1 MSVQTPALRSIGNI
15 VTGDDIQT
23 QVVLNSNV
31 LPALLTLLAS
41 PKEEIRKKTCWT
53 ISNITAGNVTQIQ
66 SVIEANLFPPLIEIL
81 TRGVCDTKVEACW
94 AIANVITGQR
104 AVIDNIRYIVSQ
116 GAIKPLC
123 DALFFLDVNLLGSTL
138 KGLENILRVGEF
150 DKPMTNNVNQM
161 ALYIEEAGGMERIYK
176 LQSHENEGIYL
187 KCYSIMEKYFS
198 V

>member
-1 MSVQTPALRSIGNI
+1 MTVQTPALRSIRNI
-15 VTGDDIQT
+15 VAGDDMQT

-41 PKEEIRKKTCWT
+41 PKEEIREKTCWT

-81 TRGVCDTKVEACW
+81 TRGVFDTKVQACW
-94 AIANVITGQR
+94 AVANVVVR
-104 AVIDNIRYIVSQ
+104 RSSNIDQIRYIVSQ

-123 DALFFLDVNLLGSTL
+123 DVLFFLDVDLLGSTL
-138 KGLENILRVGEF
+138 NGLENILRVGEL

-161 ALYIEEAGGMERIYK
+161 ALYIEEAGGIEKIHE
-176 LQSHENEGIYL
+176 LQSHENKEIYL
-187 KCYSIMEKYFS
+187 KCYFIMEKYFS